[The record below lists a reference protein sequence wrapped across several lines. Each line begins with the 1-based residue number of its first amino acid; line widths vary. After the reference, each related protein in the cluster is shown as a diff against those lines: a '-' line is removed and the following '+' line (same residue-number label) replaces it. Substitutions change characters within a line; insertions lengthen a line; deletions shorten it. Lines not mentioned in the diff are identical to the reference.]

1 MLQQNALPTTNR
13 LSANRTIAD
22 APASGL
28 PAKEAGQRAQLAALG
43 AGRVLRRTVGDALWL
58 PDSLG
63 SFLLFTLALAA
74 ITGCLVL
81 HLTLS
86 VKILRTEQQIAAVR
100 VQRARVER
108 QNAELTFQISEV
120 SALSKM
126 QTRAQALGFINTGD
140 QHYVALKTE
149 PASTPLLAEGTSK
162 TVPDQPEIAVMS
174 VTEPVSDQPQPG
186 LLKQMLNALDFRT
199 PPVQAMR

>member
-1 MLQQNALPTTNR
+1 MLQQNAFPTTNQ
-13 LSANRTIAD
+13 LSSHPAMAD

-28 PAKEAGQRAQLAALG
+28 PAEEAGQRAQRAALG
-43 AGRVLRRTVGDALWL
+43 AGRALRRAVGDALWL

-63 SFLLFTLALAA
+63 SFLLFALALTA
-74 ITGCLVL
+74 ITGCLML

-86 VKILRTEQQIAAVR
+86 VKILRTEQQIALVR
-100 VQRARVER
+100 AQRARVER

-140 QHYVALKTE
+140 QHYVALETE
-149 PASTPLLAEGTSK
+149 PASSPLIAAGPTEAALE
-162 TVPDQPEIAVMS
+162 QPEIAAMS
-174 VTEPVSDQPQPG
+174 TAGPARDQTRPD
-186 LLKQMLNALDFRT
+186 LLGHLLHALDFRKS
-199 PPVQAMR
+199 PVQAMR